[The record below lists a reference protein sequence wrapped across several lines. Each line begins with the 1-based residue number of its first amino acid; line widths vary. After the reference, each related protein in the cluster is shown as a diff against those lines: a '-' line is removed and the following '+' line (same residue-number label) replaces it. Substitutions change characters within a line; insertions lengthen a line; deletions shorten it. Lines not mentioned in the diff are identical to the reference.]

1 MFYFV
6 YHEFLYRPLFNA
18 LVFLVDIMPG
28 HDMGLAVIALTVLVR
43 AALFPLTHKSV
54 RAQAKMKELEPHIAA
69 LRDKYKDNK
78 EEQAKQTMEL
88 YKEHGVNPLS
98 GCLVALIQLP
108 ILIALYY
115 LFWRGLDFTANNL
128 YFFVSRPEI
137 INMNFL
143 GLLDLQKPSLI
154 FALLAGVSQFL
165 QMRLSQPPLPP
176 KKGETKSFQADFSR
190 AMRLQTTYVL
200 PVFIAFIAMR
210 FPAVVAL
217 YWTTT
222 NIFAIVHESAVRRRA
237 NVLKSQ
243 YEPNKS
249 TITAHSGDQGNDSAA
264 HRQDGR

>member
-28 HDMGLAVIALTVLVR
+28 HDMGLAVIALTILVR
-43 AALFPLTHKSV
+43 VALFPLTHKSV
-54 RAQAKMKELEPHIAA
+54 RAQVKMKELEPHIAV

-78 EEQAKQTMEL
+78 EEQAKRTMEL
-88 YKEHGVNPLS
+88 YKEHGVNPMS

-115 LFWRGLDFTANNL
+115 LFWRGLDFSANDL
-128 YFFVSRPEI
+128 YSFVARPEI
-137 INMNFL
+137 INMNFF
-143 GLLDLQKPSLI
+143 GLLDLQKPSLV
-154 FALLAGVSQFL
+154 FALLAGISQFL
-165 QMRLSQPPLPP
+165 QMRLAQPPLPP
-176 KKGETKSFQADFSR
+176 NKGEAKSFQADFSR

-200 PVFIAFIAMR
+200 PAFIAFISMR

-237 NVLKSQ
+237 NILKSQ
-243 YEPNKS
+243 HEPNKS
-249 TITAHSGDQGNDSAA
+249 TITTHPRDQRNNSAA
-264 HRQDGR
+264 HQ